1 MATKPDPASRFA
13 RRSERPRSMAET
25 MTPAAQPAEATRQL
39 TARIPESLHREIR
52 QYVAAHDITVQD
64 LVRSAIVEA
73 MRARRDD
80 N

>member
-1 MATKPDPASRFA
+1 MVTKPDPTSRFA

-25 MTPAAQPAEATRQL
+25 MTPAAEPAEPTRQL

-73 MRARRDD
+73 MNSRRADD
-80 N
+80 